1 MSINKNDKEEF
12 IGQIIDLFE
21 DFLDEKN
28 VKISNPEAVE
38 DGEENIAIIYGGD
51 YDTLH
56 DQIQSVLENWD
67 IIPESKQ
74 EKQKRKCRRG
84 AGEPACFG
92 IFLHTKSPEKQ
103 VSELI
108 VFLMLF
114 NSHIDRNHQMDHNLI
129 PQARNHPR

>member
-1 MSINKNDKEEF
+1 MSINVNNKEEF

-28 VKISNPEAVE
+28 VKISNPEAIE
-38 DGEENIAIIYGGD
+38 NGEENIAIIYGGD

-74 EKQKRKCRRG
+74 KRKCRRG
-84 AGEPACFG
+84 AVEPVCFG
-92 IFLHTKSPEKQ
+92 IFFAYKKPKE
-103 VSELI
+103 I
-108 VFLMLF
+108 
-114 NSHIDRNHQMDHNLI
+114 NL
-129 PQARNHPR
+129 